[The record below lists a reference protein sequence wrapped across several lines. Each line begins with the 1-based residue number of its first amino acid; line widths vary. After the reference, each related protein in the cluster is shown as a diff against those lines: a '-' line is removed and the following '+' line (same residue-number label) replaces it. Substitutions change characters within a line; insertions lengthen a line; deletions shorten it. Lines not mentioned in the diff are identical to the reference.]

1 MHVELVKHAEL
12 DPSRLGWEGTSSRRW
27 PFLPLLSNT
36 ASLSMWAAWAA
47 WEACCGESLTPC
59 GDSLPYSSTTTLH
72 CLHRRCRHH
81 RRLQSIHLDTLTLH
95 AAARSE
101 LRLSPPLL
109 AAAPVGGGSNSLSPW
124 ACSRNPPA
132 FARPGAAAPAHR
144 CGYGSWCV
152 MCAWPTWCAWCGRI
166 CATSVHVCMRMC
178 MPCHAMQ
185 VPCHAMP
192 CTLPRCA
199 AVIQAH

>member
-1 MHVELVKHAEL
+1 
-12 DPSRLGWEGTSSRRW
+12 
-27 PFLPLLSNT
+27 
-36 ASLSMWAAWAA
+36 MWAAWAA

-81 RRLQSIHLDTLTLH
+81 RRLRSIHLDTLTLH
-95 AAARSE
+95 AAPRSE

-132 FARPGAAAPAHR
+132 LARPGAAAPAHR

-152 MCAWPTWCAWCGRI
+152 VCAWPTWCAWCGRI
-166 CATSVHVCMRMC
+166 CATSVHVHAHA
-178 MPCHAMQ
+178 CHAMLCT
-185 VPCHAMP
+185 CHAMHA
-192 CTLPRCA
+192 A
-199 AVIQAH
+199 AVCRLCRLTSQHYVQPADSTHTAASLRCRLSCTCRRRCSSSCQ